1 MDANIRLWSTREEF
15 THKKKKAIN
24 LKMLTMI
31 RDSSR
36 PPYIPTLSSRLRSH
50 RGWVAVVVLASAVD
64 VMF

>member
-1 MDANIRLWSTREEF
+1 MDANIWLCSTREEF
-15 THKKKKAIN
+15 THKKKKAMN

-36 PPYIPTLSSRLRSH
+36 PPYISTLCSRLRSH